1 MTDLR
6 LRVMQS
12 PQLLRLACRLLS
24 RDLATPQQKR
34 SHRVAS
40 RWLLAYMDAAY
51 DLFFRLQILE
61 GAAGVPVDTWW
72 GKGKQALP
80 YVIDK
85 FQGDTLAP
93 GWLEPGNT
101 GMYQGLKAALNQLVK
116 TTGVASTPDDI
127 LNTALM
133 GLSTSATTI
142 PRRILRPAYEVGR
155 YLAVRIQNG
164 DETPAT
170 VAKGPLQK
178 LLKRRVLTEA
188 RDQAQDLS
196 IEQETEEGRGTHT
209 RDVSRS
215 DTQDAGD
222 LLIKILFR
230 DFTDPLGKEIRQFM
244 RQSWANSKEQRF
256 MDVWLDTLEEEV
268 RIPSLSEV
276 GRNLGDTP
284 TTEGYGQRNYSA
296 LFWRPAWKRFFGD
309 LWANKALLRKLENRY
324 QQEGV
329 PWLLEKPNIEDLLA
343 PRVRASLI
351 SRVASRYLED
361 VPQVPRS
368 FS

>member
-1 MTDLR
+1 MADLR
-6 LRVMQS
+6 LQMIRS
-12 PQLLRLACRLLS
+12 PQLLRLACQMLS
-24 RDLATPQQKR
+24 RDTITPQQKLG
-34 SHRVAS
+34 HRVAS
-40 RWLLAYMDAAY
+40 RWLHSFMDAAY

-80 YVIDK
+80 KVIDK
-85 FQGDTLAP
+85 FQGGALNP
-93 GWLEPGNT
+93 IWLEPGNT
-101 GMYQGLKAALNQLVK
+101 GMYQGLKAAINQLAK
-116 TTGVASTPDDI
+116 STGIASTPDEI

-133 GLSTSATTI
+133 GLSTDATVPNQI
-142 PRRILRPAYEVGR
+142 KRPAYEVGR
-155 YLAVRIQNG
+155 YLAVRIKDGQ
-164 DETPAT
+164 ETPVT

-178 LLKRRVLTEA
+178 LLKRRILTEA
-188 RDQAQDLS
+188 RDQAEDLS

-244 RQSWANSKEQRF
+244 RQSWAGSKEQRF
-256 MDVWLDTLEEEV
+256 MDVWLDVLEKEA

-276 GRNLGDTP
+276 GQKLGDTP
-284 TTEGYGQRNYSA
+284 TTKGLGQRNYSM

-324 QQEGV
+324 QQEDV
-329 PWLLEKPNIEDLLA
+329 PWLLEKPSIEDLLA

-351 SRVASRYLED
+351 SRVATQYLKD
-361 VPQVPRS
+361 CPRTRQS